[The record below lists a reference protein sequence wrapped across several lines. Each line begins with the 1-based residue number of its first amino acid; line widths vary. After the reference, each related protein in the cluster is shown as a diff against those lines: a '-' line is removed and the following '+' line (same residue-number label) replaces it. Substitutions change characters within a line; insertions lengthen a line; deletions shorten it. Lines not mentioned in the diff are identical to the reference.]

1 VTDRQTRFEFTRSR
15 FARLGGGPAAG
26 LGWRRVLLIR
36 RVASALLVAAAVF
49 LAVRPPDG
57 GSGERAV
64 LVAARDLAPG
74 STLRPA
80 DVRVR
85 HWPAALVPA
94 HAFDSVEQASGKVLA
109 GAASGGE
116 PLTAPRFAGPELAR
130 QAGGRR
136 DSVSV
141 PIRLA
146 DADVAALL
154 GPGRLVDV
162 ITVNPR
168 SEQPSVLA
176 TGAVV
181 LTILPADS
189 KAAGGKG
196 RLVLVAVPGPVATR
210 LAAATLSQ
218 EVTVTLR

>member
-1 VTDRQTRFEFTRSR
+1 MIDRQARFESARSR
-15 FARLGGGPAAG
+15 INRLGNPAAG
-26 LGWRRVLLIR
+26 FSWRRVLLIR
-36 RVASALLVAAAVF
+36 RVASALLLAAAVF
-49 LAVRPPDG
+49 LAVRSPEGP
-57 GSGERAV
+57 SGERVV

-74 STLRPA
+74 STLRPS
-80 DVRVR
+80 DVQLRQ
-85 HWPAALVPA
+85 WPSALVPA
-94 HAFDSVEQASGKVLA
+94 HALDSVEQATGKVLA

-116 PLTAPRFAGPELAR
+116 PLTVPRFAGPELAK
-130 QAGGRR
+130 QANGRK

-162 ITVNPR
+162 VTVSPR
-168 SEQPSVLA
+168 SDQASVLA
-176 TGAVV
+176 AGAVV

-189 KAAGGKG
+189 KPTGGKG

-210 LAAATLSQ
+210 LAAATLNQ